1 MEWLSEVLASSVTRC
16 PPGGRLD
23 DATGPT
29 AGPPSLTPQA
39 SAAVKMGR
47 APPYDGS
54 RMRLEVAMALRTVA
68 NCALSSSI
76 WIGESWAYRGEV
88 GCSAASS
95 SEAVHS

>member
-1 MEWLSEVLASSVTRC
+1 VAATSAARC
-16 PPGGRLD
+16 PAGGELD
-23 DATGPT
+23 GATRPP
-29 AGPPSLTPQA
+29 AGPLSLTPQA

-54 RMRLEVAMALRTVA
+54 RMRLEEAIALRTVA
-68 NCALSSSI
+68 NCAPSSRT
-76 WIGESWAYRGEV
+76 WIDESWAYRGEV